1 VRTRTLLLL
10 AVACGVAIL
19 AAGVAQFVRLT
30 GQDEPARPAAIG
42 APVEMGDLT
51 VVVGDVLEDAG
62 AVAVEVELSGVAD
75 PDAAAGFRLVVPG
88 AALAPSASTAPA
100 PGTAPAAGLAPA
112 CTGSTVS
119 GQRCTLWFELPADP
133 GTARVLVL
141 RRGDEQVRWEL
152 SGS

>member
-42 APVEMGDLT
+42 VPVEMGDLT

-88 AALAPSASTAPA
+88 AALAPNAEAA
-100 PGTAPAAGLAPA
+100 PGTAPAPGLAPA

>member
-19 AAGVAQFVRLT
+19 AAGVAQFVRLA

-42 APVEMGDLT
+42 ALVEMGDLT
-51 VVVGDVLEDAG
+51 VVVGDVVEDAS

-88 AALAPSASTAPA
+88 AALAPNPEVGSAAGVA
-100 PGTAPAAGLAPA
+100 PGVAPA

-119 GQRCTLWFELPADP
+119 VQRCTLWFELPADS

>member
-19 AAGVAQFVRLT
+19 AAGVAQFVRLA
-30 GQDEPARPAAIG
+30 GQDEPARPAATG
-42 APVEMGDLT
+42 VPVEMGDLT
-51 VVVGDVLEDAG
+51 VVVGDLVEDAG
-62 AVAVEVELSGVAD
+62 EVAVVVELSGVED

-88 AALAPSASTAPA
+88 AALAPSAEGGSDDASGAAPV
-100 PGTAPAAGLAPA
+100 

-119 GQRCTLWFELPADP
+119 PQRCTLWFELPADP

>member
-1 VRTRTLLLL
+1 VRTRTLLPL

-42 APVEMGDLT
+42 VPVEMGDLT

-88 AALAPSASTAPA
+88 AALAPSAEVSSATAPA
-100 PGTAPAAGLAPA
+100 PGFAPA
-112 CTGSTVS
+112 CTGSTVAA
-119 GQRCTLWFELPADP
+119 QRCTLWFELPADP